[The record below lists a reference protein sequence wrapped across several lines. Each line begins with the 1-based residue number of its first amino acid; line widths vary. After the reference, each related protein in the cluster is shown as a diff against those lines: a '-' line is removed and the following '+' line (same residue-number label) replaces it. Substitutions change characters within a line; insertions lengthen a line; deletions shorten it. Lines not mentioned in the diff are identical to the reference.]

1 MRWNRSTQRSSPS
14 LVLGI
19 FRLAMHENRL
29 KTTNSFVSEATIQQ
43 MPSLPY
49 RPSPL
54 SKEYQDE
61 QPSSGSKAKN
71 YLQKTKNVSLQLL
84 KKYWFLLGLAI
95 AIILATQVPDVARK
109 DGYIHA
115 EWSIKW
121 GESKNYFF
129 SRKE

>member
-14 LVLGI
+14 LALGI
-19 FRLAMHENRL
+19 FRLAMQENRL
-29 KTTNSFVSEATIQQ
+29 KTRNSFASEATIHQ
-43 MPSLPY
+43 MPSVSY

-61 QPSSGSKAKN
+61 PSSGSKVKNFTQKAK
-71 YLQKTKNVSLQLL
+71 TVSLQLL

-121 GESKNYFF
+121 GKSNM
-129 SRKE
+129 